1 MEKVL
6 NGYEFTRFEA
16 DYTSKVKA
24 ETYDAST
31 LAWKILYSFPG
42 DYKENADYKDAKF
55 WLYEVTMSCNGDEA
69 VKWMKYFMLNAIAY
83 GIQTKNLDW
92 KTKFLAAY
100 DIFVEL
106 TGGGFTGPSTDKMVK
121 FAQVC

>member
-1 MEKVL
+1 MAKVL

-16 DYTSKVKA
+16 NYADKVKA
-24 ETYDAST
+24 QAYEASI
-31 LAWKILYSFPG
+31 LAWKCASSIFG
-42 DYKENADYKDAKF
+42 DYKEEADYKDASF
-55 WLYEVTMSCNGDEA
+55 WLYEVTSSCDKKEA
-69 VKWMKYFMLNAIAY
+69 IDWMKYFMVNAIAY

-106 TGGGFTGPSTDKMVK
+106 TGGRFTGPSADKMVEFSK
-121 FAQVC
+121 VC